1 MANGGRDDIWNELKF
16 LILLEAGYMTCNN
29 SQIWT
34 AVINLD
40 ITPQKID
47 IYLFIYLREEERG
60 RGEGRGRERHS

>member
-60 RGEGRGRERHS
+60 GG